1 MNKSIRILLVE
12 DNLAIAKQVAGFL
25 EGLKWQVDFAATGQ
39 QGLDLALTH
48 TFDVIILD
56 LNLPDMDGLDVCQQV
71 KQNATR
77 VTPVLMLTAR
87 DAFTD
92 KAKGFGQGADDYLT
106 KPFDFRELALRV
118 EALARRP
125 QLHTNTQIREGH
137 LTLDTRA
144 KSVHW
149 QQQPVTVTGVGFSI
163 LHKLLVEYPYP
174 VSRSD
179 LITHIWGDEPPE
191 SNALKSHMYSL
202 RKALE
207 KTSGEPLLE
216 TISSIGYKLT
226 GLNHEA

>member
-1 MNKSIRILLVE
+1 MRILHVE
-12 DNLAIAKQVAGFL
+12 NDPEAAAAVREMLRGVADECAWAGLGGTALEMAKSQ
-25 EGLKWQVDFAATGQ
+25 DFDLIL
-39 QGLDLALTH
+39 LDMM
-48 TFDVIILD
+48 
-56 LNLPDMDGLDVCQQV
+56 LPDIDGYEVLRRLRAARVDTPILILSGLSELDH
-71 KQNATR
+71 KI
-77 VTPVLMLTAR
+77 
-87 DAFTD
+87 
-92 KAKGFGQGADDYLT
+92 KGLGFGADDYLT

-125 QLHTNTQIREGH
+125 QLHTNTQVSEGH

-144 KSVHW
+144 KTVQW

-163 LHKLLVEYPYP
+163 LHKLLMEYPYP

-207 KTSGEPLLE
+207 KASGQPLLA
-216 TISSIGYKLT
+216 TISKIGYKLT
-226 GLNHEA
+226 GLDHEA

>member
-1 MNKSIRILLVE
+1 MKALVIE
-12 DNLAIAKQVAGFL
+12 DDQDVANYL
-25 EGLKWQVDFAATGQ
+25 VKGLKESDFVVDHAADGKE
-39 QGLDLALTH
+39 GMMMAASEDY
-48 TFDVIILD
+48 DIMIVD
-56 LNLPDMDGLDVCQQV
+56 RMLPGMDGLSIIKTVRATGNQV
-71 KQNATR
+71 
-77 VTPVLMLTAR
+77 PVLILSALGDVDDR
-87 DAFTD
+87 VE
-92 KAKGFGQGADDYLT
+92 GLRGGGDDYLT

-125 QLHTNTQIREGH
+125 QLHTNTQVSEGH

-144 KSVHW
+144 KTVQW

-163 LHKLLVEYPYP
+163 LHKLLMEYPYP

-207 KTSGEPLLE
+207 KASGQPLLA
-216 TISSIGYKLT
+216 TISNIGYKLT
-226 GLNHEA
+226 GLDHEA

>member
-1 MNKSIRILLVE
+1 MNKSISVLLVE
-12 DNLAIAKQVAGFL
+12 DNLAIAKQVVGFL

-39 QGLDLALTH
+39 QGIDLAQSQQV
-48 TFDVIILD
+48 DVIILD
-56 LNLPDMDGLDVCQQV
+56 LNLPDMDGLDVCQHI
-71 KQNATR
+71 KQHATR

-92 KAKGFGQGADDYLT
+92 KAKGFGQGADDYLP

-125 QLHTNTQIREGH
+125 QLHTNTQVSEGH

-144 KSVHW
+144 KTVQW

-163 LHKLLVEYPYP
+163 LHKLLMEYPYP

-207 KTSGEPLLE
+207 KASGQPLLA
-216 TISSIGYKLT
+216 TISNIGYKLT
-226 GLNHEA
+226 GLDHEA